1 MKKLINEDSDTAAME
16 MVKLKSERCVNE
28 ALAVLDGLKEG
39 NISLADATEMSNA
52 IGKANAALGN
62 IIKADFL
69 CLAIDKRATSFME
82 AKRGKRIEM
91 ED

>member
-1 MKKLINEDSDTAAME
+1 MKKLINEDSETAAMD

-39 NISLADATEMSNA
+39 TIPIADATEMSNA

-69 CLAIDKRATSFME
+69 CLAIDKRASNFLE
-82 AKRGKRIEM
+82 GKRGKRIGIEH
-91 ED
+91 